1 MSACDLRRGRGTR
14 LHVWPRVLI
23 AVAGMVAAAF
33 PLWADEG
40 FTVSG
45 TVKDARGAPL
55 AGVTVAVDASSSSA
69 ATDATGAFRV
79 LVPAG
84 THTLRASHPGYAD
97 LERRVEVARDLVD
110 LELRL
115 DPAYRLSE
123 HVVVQA
129 IRADAK
135 APVTKKDVDRSEI
148 DRQYHGQEMP
158 ALLEHT
164 PSITQ
169 YSDTGSGAGY
179 NYLYLRGIQQ
189 TRINMTLDG
198 VPLSEPEDYALYFVD
213 FGDFASNVESLQIQ
227 RGVGTSTVGA
237 ASYGGSINFASVDI
251 QEHRQLLGTLG
262 AGSFGSS
269 RGSLALQSGRIGP
282 GLAFYGRASYLD
294 TDGFRDHSGV
304 NQRSVFYGATRQ
316 GDRSFF
322 KLFGFSGREKTQLA
336 FLAVD
341 PDTLE
346 QDLRANPMDA
356 AERDRFGQ
364 DFVQAQFTRVLGSS
378 SSLAVQGYYNG
389 AGGYYRIWDGP
400 ARTALLQYELDWHLV
415 GGFVTFRHTSGRFDL
430 TAGTHLNDFTSEHGQ
445 RVTDAT
451 SRTYTNHGHKNEA
464 NAFAKLGYDVGA
476 WHLYGDAQLRYSKF
490 RYAGDLDLG
499 SVDWTFFNPKLG
511 ARFDLTPAL
520 GLYASAGKATREP
533 ARADMLAGEDN
544 PTLPYD
550 LAAVRPERVWDFEA
564 GLDYRSRILSLQA
577 NVYAMEFRN
586 EIALTGE
593 LSEIGLPLRRN
604 VDRSHRRGIE
614 LDASWQAA
622 PSLRLHG
629 NANLSESRIRT
640 WTQFYDVYDEAGSYL
655 ESVSQDHRDV
665 RPLLTPPFV
674 GNLGAD
680 WTPAKGLGISAVGRY
695 VARAHLDNTN
705 DKATTTP
712 GFFDLDAVVSV
723 DLGRFIKVGHPRL
736 RVQVNNVLDNSR
748 IFASGYSYLYL
759 TRGAGGSSTLTASPY
774 YYPLATRSL
783 FVGLDL
789 KL

>member
-1 MSACDLRRGRGTR
+1 MSART
-14 LHVWPRVLI
+14 LI
-23 AVAGMVAAAF
+23 AVAMLAGAL
-33 PLWADEG
+33 PLGADEG

-45 TVKDARGAPL
+45 TVRDAGGAAV
-55 AGVTVAVDASSSSA
+55 AGVTLSVDGASSSA
-69 ATDATGAFRV
+69 TTDAAGAFR
-79 LVPAG
+79 LSVPSG
-84 THTLRASHPGYAD
+84 THTLKATHPGYAELGRRLDVLKD
-97 LERRVEVARDLVD
+97 LPDI
-110 LELRL
+110 ELRL
-115 DPAYRLSE
+115 EPAYRLSE

-135 APVTKKDVDRSEI
+135 APVTKKDVDRAEI

-179 NYLYLRGIQQ
+179 SYLYLRGIQQ

-198 VPLSEPEDYALYFVD
+198 VPLSEPEDYSLYFVD

-227 RGVGTSTVGA
+227 RGVGTSTVGT

-251 QEHRQLLGTLG
+251 QERRQALGTFG
-262 AGSFGSS
+262 VGSFDST
-269 RGSLALQSGRIGP
+269 RASLALQSGRVGP
-282 GLAFYGRASYLD
+282 GLAFYARGSYLD

-322 KLFGFSGREKTQLA
+322 KLFGFSGREKTGLA

-346 QDLRANPMDA
+346 QDLRTNPMDT
-356 AERDRFGQ
+356 AERDAFGQ
-364 DFVQAQFTRVLGSS
+364 DFVQAQFTRALGSS

-400 ARTALLQYELDWHLV
+400 ARTALLQYELDWHFV
-415 GGFVTFRHTSGRFDL
+415 GGLVTFKHTSGRFNL
-430 TAGTHLNDFTSEHGQ
+430 TAGTHVNDFTSEHGQ
-445 RVTDAT
+445 RVTDAA
-451 SRTYTNHGHKNEA
+451 SRSYTNHGHKNEA

-476 WHLYGDAQLRYSKF
+476 WHLYGDAQLRYSRF
-490 RYAGDLDLG
+490 RYEGDLDLG

-511 ARFDLTPAL
+511 ARFELNPAL

-533 ARADMLAGEDN
+533 ARADMFAGQDN

-550 LAAVRPERVWDFEA
+550 LAAVRPEQVWDFEA
-564 GLDYRSRILSLQA
+564 GLDYRTRRLSLQA
-577 NVYAMEFRN
+577 NLYAMEFRN

-604 VDRSHRRGIE
+604 VDRSHRRGLE
-614 LDASWQAA
+614 LDASWQAL

-629 NANLSESRIRT
+629 NANLSESRIGT

-655 ESVSQDHRDV
+655 ESVSQDHHDV

-680 WTPAKGLGISAVGRY
+680 WTPAKGLAISAVGRY
-695 VARAHLDNTN
+695 LAKAHLDNT
-705 DKATTTP
+705 DDEATTTP
-712 GFFDLDAVVSV
+712 GFFDLDAVLTL
-723 DLGRFIKVGHPRL
+723 DLGRFIKVGQPRL
-736 RVQVNNVLDNSR
+736 RVQLNNVLDNSR
-748 IFASGYSYLYL
+748 IYASGYSYLYFTRAADGGQSL
-759 TRGAGGSSTLTASPY
+759 TGTPY
-774 YYPLATRSL
+774 YYPLATRAV

-789 KL
+789 KF

>member
-1 MSACDLRRGRGTR
+1 MSART
-14 LHVWPRVLI
+14 LI
-23 AVAGMVAAAF
+23 AVAMLAGAL
-33 PLWADEG
+33 PLGADEG

-45 TVKDARGAPL
+45 TVRDAGGAAV
-55 AGVTVAVDASSSSA
+55 AGVTLSVDGASSSA
-69 ATDATGAFRV
+69 TTDAAGAFR
-79 LVPAG
+79 LSVPSG
-84 THTLRASHPGYAD
+84 THTLKATHPGYAELGRRLDVLKD
-97 LERRVEVARDLVD
+97 LPDI
-110 LELRL
+110 ELRL
-115 DPAYRLSE
+115 EPAYRLSE

-135 APVTKKDVDRSEI
+135 APVTKKDVDRAEI

-164 PSITQ
+164 PSVTQ

-179 NYLYLRGIQQ
+179 SYLYLRGIQQ

-198 VPLSEPEDYALYFVD
+198 VPLSEPEDYSLYFVD

-227 RGVGTSTVGA
+227 RGVGTSTVGT

-251 QEHRQLLGTLG
+251 QERRQALGTFG
-262 AGSFGSS
+262 VGSFDST
-269 RGSLALQSGRIGP
+269 RASLALQSGRVGP
-282 GLAFYGRASYLD
+282 GLAFYARGSYLD

-322 KLFGFSGREKTQLA
+322 KLFGFSGREKTGLA

-346 QDLRANPMDA
+346 QDLRTNPMDT
-356 AERDRFGQ
+356 AERDAFGQ
-364 DFVQAQFTRVLGSS
+364 DFVQAQFTRALGSS

-400 ARTALLQYELDWHLV
+400 ARTALLQYELDWHFV
-415 GGFVTFRHTSGRFDL
+415 GGLVTFKHTSGRFNL
-430 TAGTHLNDFTSEHGQ
+430 TAGTHVNDFTSEHGQ
-445 RVTDAT
+445 RVTDAA
-451 SRTYTNHGHKNEA
+451 SRSYTNHGHKNEA

-476 WHLYGDAQLRYSKF
+476 WHLYGDAQLRYSRF
-490 RYAGDLDLG
+490 RYEGDLDLG

-511 ARFDLTPAL
+511 ARFELNPAL

-533 ARADMLAGEDN
+533 ARADMFAGQDN

-550 LAAVRPERVWDFEA
+550 LAAVRPEQVWDFEA
-564 GLDYRSRILSLQA
+564 GLDYRTRRLSLQA
-577 NVYAMEFRN
+577 NLYAMEFRN

-604 VDRSHRRGIE
+604 VDRSHRRGLE
-614 LDASWQAA
+614 LDASWQAL

-629 NANLSESRIRT
+629 NANLSESRIGT

-680 WTPAKGLGISAVGRY
+680 WTPAKGLAISAVGRY
-695 VARAHLDNTN
+695 LAKAHLDNT
-705 DKATTTP
+705 DDEATTTP
-712 GFFDLDAVVSV
+712 GFFDLDAVLTL
-723 DLGRFIKVGHPRL
+723 DLGRFIKVGQPRL
-736 RVQVNNVLDNSR
+736 RVQLNNVLDNSR
-748 IFASGYSYLYL
+748 IYASGYSYLYFTRAADGGQSL
-759 TRGAGGSSTLTASPY
+759 TGTPY
-774 YYPLATRSL
+774 YYPLATRAV

-789 KL
+789 KF

>member
-1 MSACDLRRGRGTR
+1 MNARSLFA
-14 LHVWPRVLI
+14 
-23 AVAGMVAAAF
+23 AVGLLAGAL

-40 FTVSG
+40 FTLSG
-45 TVKDARGAPL
+45 TVRDAAGAAL
-55 AGVTVAVDASSSSA
+55 AGVTVSVDGASSTA
-69 ATDATGAFRV
+69 ATDAAGAFR
-79 LVPAG
+79 LSVPSG
-84 THTLRASHPGYAD
+84 THTLKASQPGYAD
-97 LERRVEVARDLVD
+97 LSRRIEVTRDVAD
-110 LELRL
+110 IELRL
-115 DPAYRLSE
+115 EPAYRLTE
-123 HVVVQA
+123 QVVVQA
-129 IRADAK
+129 IRADTR
-135 APVTKKDVDRSEI
+135 APVTKKDIDRAEI
-148 DRQYHGQEMP
+148 DRQYRGQEMP

-179 NYLYLRGIQQ
+179 SYLYLRGIQQ

-198 VPLSEPEDYALYFVD
+198 VPLSEPEDYSLYFVD

-227 RGVGTSTVGA
+227 RGVGTSTVGT

-251 QEHRQLLGTLG
+251 QDRPQALGTVG
-262 AGSFGSS
+262 VGSFDST
-269 RGSLALQSGRIGP
+269 RASLALQSGRVGP
-282 GLAFYGRASYLD
+282 GLAFYARGSYLD

-346 QDLRANPMDA
+346 QDLRTNPMDT
-356 AERDRFGQ
+356 AERDSFGQ
-364 DFVQAQFTRVLGSS
+364 DFVQAQFTRALGSS

-400 ARTALLQYELDWHLV
+400 ARTALLQYELDWHFV
-415 GGFVTFRHTSGRFDL
+415 GGLVTFKHTSGRFNV
-430 TAGTHLNDFTSEHGQ
+430 TAGTHVNDFTSEHGQ
-445 RVTDAT
+445 RVTDAA
-451 SRTYTNHGHKNEA
+451 SRSYTNHGHKNEA

-476 WHLYGDAQLRYSKF
+476 WHLYGDAQLRYSRF
-490 RYAGDLDLG
+490 RYEGDLDLG

-533 ARADMLAGEDN
+533 ARADMFAGQDN

-550 LAAVRPERVWDFEA
+550 LAAVRPEQVWDFEA
-564 GLDYRSRILSLQA
+564 GLDYRTRRLSLQA
-577 NVYAMEFRN
+577 NLYAMEFRN

-604 VDRSHRRGIE
+604 VDRSHRRGLE
-614 LDASWQAA
+614 LDASWQAL
-622 PSLRLHG
+622 PSLRVHG
-629 NANLSESRIRT
+629 NANLSESRIGT

-680 WTPAKGLGISAVGRY
+680 WTPVKGLAISAVGRY
-695 VARAHLDNTN
+695 VAKAHLDNT
-705 DKATTTP
+705 DDEATTTP
-712 GFFDLDAVVSV
+712 GFFDLDAVLSL
-723 DLGRFIKVGHPRL
+723 DLSRFIKVGQPRL
-736 RVQVNNVLDNSR
+736 RVQMDNVLDNSR
-748 IFASGYSYLYL
+748 IYASGYSYLYF
-759 TRGAGGSSTLTASPY
+759 TRAAGGGQTLTGTPY
-774 YYPLATRSL
+774 YYPLATRSV

-789 KL
+789 KF

>member
-1 MSACDLRRGRGTR
+1 MNART
-14 LHVWPRVLI
+14 LI
-23 AVAGMVAAAF
+23 AVAMLAGAL
-33 PLWADEG
+33 PLGADEG

-45 TVKDARGAPL
+45 IVRDAGGAAV
-55 AGVTVAVDASSSSA
+55 AGVTLSVDGAPSSA
-69 ATDATGAFRV
+69 TTDAAGAFR
-79 LVPAG
+79 LSVPSG
-84 THTLRASHPGYAD
+84 THTLKATHPGYAELSRRLDVLKD
-97 LERRVEVARDLVD
+97 LPDI
-110 LELRL
+110 ELRL
-115 DPAYRLSE
+115 EPAYRLSE

-135 APVTKKDVDRSEI
+135 APVTKKDVDRAEI

-164 PSITQ
+164 PSMTQ

-179 NYLYLRGIQQ
+179 SYLYLRGIQQ

-198 VPLSEPEDYALYFVD
+198 VPLSEPEDYSLYFVD

-227 RGVGTSTVGA
+227 RGVGTSTVGT

-251 QEHRQLLGTLG
+251 QDRRQALGTFG
-262 AGSFGSS
+262 VGSFDST
-269 RGSLALQSGRIGP
+269 RASLALQSGRVGP
-282 GLAFYGRASYLD
+282 GLAFYARGSYLD

-322 KLFGFSGREKTQLA
+322 KLFGFSGREKTGLA

-346 QDLRANPMDA
+346 QDLRTNPMDT
-356 AERDRFGQ
+356 AERDAFGQ
-364 DFVQAQFTRVLGSS
+364 DFVQAQFTRALGSS

-400 ARTALLQYELDWHLV
+400 SRTALLQYELDWHFV
-415 GGFVTFRHTSGRFDL
+415 GGLVTFKHTSGRFNL
-430 TAGTHLNDFTSEHGQ
+430 TAGTHVNDFTSEHGQ
-445 RVTDAT
+445 RVTDAA
-451 SRTYTNHGHKNEA
+451 SRSYTNHGHKNEA

-476 WHLYGDAQLRYSKF
+476 WHLYGDAQLRYSRF
-490 RYAGDLDLG
+490 RYEGDLELG

-511 ARFDLTPAL
+511 ARFDLNPAL

-533 ARADMLAGEDN
+533 ARADMFAGQDN

-550 LAAVRPERVWDFEA
+550 LAAVRPEQVWDFEA
-564 GLDYRSRILSLQA
+564 GLDYRTRRLSLQA
-577 NVYAMEFRN
+577 NLYAMEFRN

-604 VDRSHRRGIE
+604 VDRSHRRGLE
-614 LDASWQAA
+614 LDASWQAL

-629 NANLSESRIRT
+629 NANLSESRIGT

-674 GNLGAD
+674 GNLGLD
-680 WTPAKGLGISAVGRY
+680 WTPAKGLAISAVGRY
-695 VARAHLDNTN
+695 VAKAHLDNT
-705 DKATTTP
+705 DDEATTTP
-712 GFFDLDAVVSV
+712 GFFDLDAVLTL
-723 DLGRFIKVGHPRL
+723 DLGRFIKVAKPRL
-736 RVQVNNVLDNSR
+736 RVQLNNVLDNSR
-748 IFASGYSYLYL
+748 IYASGYSYLYFTRAADGGQSL
-759 TRGAGGSSTLTASPY
+759 TGTPY
-774 YYPLATRSL
+774 YYPLATRAV

-789 KL
+789 KF